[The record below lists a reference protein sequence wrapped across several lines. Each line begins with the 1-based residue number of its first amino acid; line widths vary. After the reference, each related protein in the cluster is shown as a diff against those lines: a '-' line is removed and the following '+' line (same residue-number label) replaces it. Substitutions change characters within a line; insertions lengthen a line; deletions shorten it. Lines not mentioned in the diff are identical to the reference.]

1 MMKQSEIIPLAEGP
15 TLAQIAGRVLNRP
28 LLLHPDK
35 ADLILHVLQGRIGI
49 EPLAAPDPQS
59 NRFVGSH
66 RRDNG
71 SVSSMRVANGVAI
84 LPIVGSL
91 VNRGAWI
98 GANSGLVSYEGI
110 ATQLREAQADPE
122 VRAILLDIDSP
133 GGEATGMF
141 ATANLVRAVNEVK
154 PVLAF
159 VNDVAASAAYGIASA
174 ASEIIV
180 SPTSMVGSI
189 GVVLTHLDRSGE
201 LEDRG
206 VKPTLIHAGAHKVDG
221 HPFGPL
227 SDAVRA
233 DLQAEVLKIYDQFVG
248 LVAVGRMSDQT
259 IRATEART
267 YLGADAIAQGLADR
281 MASLD
286 EVISALSQPPSGANP
301 QRKGGPMTKT
311 IQSGAPQGD
320 TSNASEAI
328 GTTAISPADLQAP
341 VDAARTEA
349 HTAGVTAGKAEA
361 TARIK
366 SILTAPEAEGREA
379 QALVLALE
387 TEMTAVDAA
396 KVMTASPKASVP
408 TTIADRAAHETELGA
423 ETPADQRN
431 RAERSVAGWSKA
443 ITHANARFG

>member
-1 MMKQSEIIPLAEGP
+1 MTEPPEIVQSLVGP

-71 SVSSMRVANGVAI
+71 SVSSMRFANGVAI

-110 ATQLREAQADPE
+110 AAQLREAQADPD

-141 ATANLVRAVNEVK
+141 STANLVRTVNEVK

-159 VNDVAASAAYGIASA
+159 INDVAASAAYGIASA
-174 ASEIIV
+174 AREIVV

-248 LVAVGRMSDQT
+248 LVAEGRAGRISAAA

-281 MASLD
+281 VASLD
-286 EVISALSQPPSGANP
+286 EVIATLSQPPSGAIP
-301 QRKGGPMTKT
+301 QRKGGPMTNSTKCQT
-311 IQSGAPQGD
+311 SMEADTAGA
-320 TSNASEAI
+320 SAASVP
-328 GTTAISPADLQAP
+328 GISHADLQAA
-341 VDAARTEA
+341 VDTARTEA
-349 HTAGVTAGKAEA
+349 HIAGVTAGKAEA

-366 SILTAPEAEGREA
+366 SILTAAEAEGREA

-408 TTIADRAAHETELGA
+408 TTIADRAAH
-423 ETPADQRN
+423 
-431 RAERSVAGWSKA
+431 
-443 ITHANARFG
+443 